1 MTTNNYI
8 LARWRDAI
16 TDPPPNGWKGH
27 VSREE
32 RNGTVHQYCTEY
44 MTNPH
49 SFEFHGERRV
59 FCAVRPGDQ
68 WLDITA
74 IPGVPREAVQ
84 AAVNEIDA
92 GLLRAETNACNGANT
107 YFADGAIAAYKDA
120 LQEIEEHCGVAPE
133 KEMGEE

>member
-1 MTTNNYI
+1 MNNNYI
-8 LARWRDAI
+8 LARWRDVI

-49 SFEFHGERRV
+49 SFEFQGERRV

-74 IPGVPREAVQ
+74 TPGVARTQVQ
-84 AAVNEIDA
+84 AAIK
-92 GLLRAETNACNGANT
+92 R
-107 YFADGAIAAYKDA
+107 IKDV
-120 LQEIEEHCGVAPE
+120 QEMARGNDEYVAFGTAVDVIEEYTEVTP
-133 KEMGEE
+133 